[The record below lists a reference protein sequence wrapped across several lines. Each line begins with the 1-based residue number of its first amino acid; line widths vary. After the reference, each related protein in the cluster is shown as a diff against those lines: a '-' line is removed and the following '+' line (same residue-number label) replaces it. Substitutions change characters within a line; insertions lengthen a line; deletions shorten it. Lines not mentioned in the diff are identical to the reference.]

1 VGLVS
6 TGGRTSLLEADFTA
20 HISAGETVGNGKTF
34 VEQLLGAFWLRIGTG
49 LASVDEVETGTGN
62 LTVPSLPGEIND
74 GGDADDDVL
83 PALELDESPTTGQFL
98 SSSGVLFDG
107 YFFGC
112 SSPQRTGDG
121 TVSVVPFCTADVT
134 TRLG

>member
-1 VGLVS
+1 M
-6 TGGRTSLLEADFTA
+6 A

-62 LTVPSLPGEIND
+62 LTVLSLPREIND

-83 PALELDESPTTGQFL
+83 PALELDESSTTGQFL

-107 YFFGC
+107 DFFGC